1 MFQVRFHG
9 RGGQGAVTAAELLSV
24 AAFLE
29 GKHAQA
35 FPSFGPER
43 SGAPVAAFCRI
54 DDRPIR
60 LHEPI
65 LEPDAVVVQDAT
77 LLHVVEAFQGLE
89 PDGYVLLNTT
99 RSMDELGLADLVHR
113 LPRDHAR
120 GVGASELARVH
131 LGRPLP
137 NAALLGGLAALT
149 HVVGI
154 DAVVEAIAGRFEG
167 AAREGNASAARA
179 AFAAIATAGATDA
192 KEATC

>member
-1 MFQVRFHG
+1 VFQVRFHG

-43 SGAPVAAFCRI
+43 SGAPVMAFCRI

-65 LEPDAVVVQDAT
+65 VEPDAVVVQDAT
-77 LLHVVEAFQGLE
+77 LLHVVEVFQGLK
-89 PDGYVLLNTT
+89 PHGFALLNTNT
-99 RSMDELGLADLVHR
+99 TLHALGLDDLVHR
-113 LPRDHAR
+113 LPVDHAR
-120 GVGASELARVH
+120 AVAASELARVH

-137 NAALLGGLAALT
+137 NAALLGALAALT
-149 HVVGI
+149 RVVGI
-154 DAVVEAIAGRFEG
+154 EAIVKAVAGRFAG
-167 AAREGNASAARA
+167 RVAAGNANAARA
-179 AFAAIATAGATDA
+179 AFAAVEGGAS
-192 KEATC
+192 C

>member
-43 SGAPVAAFCRI
+43 SGAPVVAFCRI

-60 LHEPI
+60 LREPVV
-65 LEPDAVVVQDAT
+65 EADAVVVQDAT
-77 LLHVVEAFQGLE
+77 LLHSVDVFQGLG
-89 PDGYVLLNTT
+89 PHGFVLLN
-99 RSMDELGLADLVHR
+99 SSKSLDGLGLPDLVSR
-113 LPRDHAR
+113 LDPSHAR
-120 GVGASELARVH
+120 AVDASAVAQRC
-131 LGRPLP
+131 LGRPLA

-149 HVVGI
+149 RAVGL
-154 DAVVEAIAGRFEG
+154 DAVVEAIATRFHGSGR
-167 AAREGNASAARA
+167 AANEAAARA
-179 AFAAIATAGATDA
+179 VYDLLAGAGP
-192 KEATC
+192 C